1 MIDTLSQFES
11 TRDAEKMF
19 QKRDAEGKLLINNV
33 LLNGH
38 ADLLEYIV
46 TNWIDAHAT
55 IRL

>member
-1 MIDTLSQFES
+1 
-11 TRDAEKMF
+11 MF

>member
-1 MIDTLSQFES
+1 MIDTLSQFEN